1 MCLKMMHSLIPDN
14 FEKMQHLVLTKYI
27 PKMKVSHARNSA
39 DMADEFPMKEIIG
52 VKMALE
58 F

>member
-1 MCLKMMHSLIPDN
+1 MMHSLIPDN

-52 VKMALE
+52 VRMALE